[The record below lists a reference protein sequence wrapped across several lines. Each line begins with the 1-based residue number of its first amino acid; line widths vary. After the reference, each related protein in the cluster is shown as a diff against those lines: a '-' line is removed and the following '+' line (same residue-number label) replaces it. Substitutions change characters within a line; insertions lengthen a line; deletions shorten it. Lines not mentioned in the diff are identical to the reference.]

1 MDSLA
6 GYAHQLQSES
16 DGPGKW
22 GERETGEV
30 PGSPK
35 HPKIKPLES
44 SAKSDCVEKHSG
56 LKIASSLRIWANLSS
71 VLLVLIFSHSL
82 PPKKQKAT
90 LP

>member
-30 PGSPK
+30 PGSPQT
-35 HPKIKPLES
+35 PKVH
-44 SAKSDCVEKHSG
+44 AAG
-56 LKIASSLRIWANLSS
+56 
-71 VLLVLIFSHSL
+71 IFR
-82 PPKKQKAT
+82 QK
-90 LP
+90 